1 MVRLGASSMFFHEYA
16 LHSVFSGIV
25 ASGLDTIEFWLET
38 PSFWTTGRKLKSLE
52 AVTADYPSLVPITVH
67 APVLDLNPVSV
78 NPEVASVSVET
89 ACSAIRIA
97 EHLGA
102 GVVTIHPGRRT
113 AKRPPSRADMD
124 RFAHYMEAV
133 ERVSQGLSVAV
144 AVENM
149 EPKVNALLT
158 TPEAVRSVLDEYP
171 NLFFTFDY
179 AHALMSGPSSP
190 DAFLSL
196 CGDRLVNVHASDAS
210 GSSMHHPLT
219 LTGGMNELAGLLRR
233 YGYDGPVIFEI
244 EDLGFPEAPGF
255 DEKIAILSREA
266 DSFREA
272 WHKQVYL
279 SFLNSRE

>member
-16 LHSVFSGIV
+16 LEHVFSAIV

-38 PSFWTTGRKLKSLE
+38 PSFWTTGRRLE
-52 AVTADYPSLVPITVH
+52 NLEVVIADYPSLSPITVH
-67 APVLDLNPVSV
+67 APVLDLNPVSI
-78 NPEVASVSVET
+78 NPEVATVSVES

-102 GVVTIHPGRRT
+102 TVITIHPGRRT

-124 RFAHYMEAV
+124 RFELYMEAV
-133 ERVSQGLSVAV
+133 ERVSGGLSVAV

-149 EPKVNALLT
+149 EQKINALLT
-158 TPEAVRSVLDEYP
+158 TPESVRSVLDEYP
-171 NLFFTFDY
+171 RLSFTFDY
-179 AHALMSGPSSP
+179 AHALMSGHSFP
-190 DAFLSL
+190 DDFLSL
-196 CGDRLVNVHASDAS
+196 CGDRLVNVHASDGSA
-210 GSSMHHPLT
+210 SSMHHPLGR
-219 LTGGMNELAGLLRR
+219 TGGMNDLAGLLGR

-244 EDLGFPEAPGF
+244 EDLSFPEAPGY

-266 DSFREA
+266 NYFREA